1 MWLSYSAA
9 DEIVSCEQKWVF
21 KKVLKVEVDPDA
33 NVDTLAF
40 RFGKAFHWLHEVT
53 EHEIGYFEDKADELV
68 AKACVDFQL
77 NEDSACYLMS
87 TVTASLTLWR
97 KTGLRV
103 IKCEIEI
110 KDEKFVGY
118 VDFVAVC
125 PNSGKWWIGDL
136 KTTSMTSNIS
146 ARLTRDPQL
155 SLYSARRQQIADM
168 LNIDVN
174 LFQGAL
180 YRETVKPKI
189 VIAMIKAPK
198 KKLKKGEV
206 SVETTE
212 VHDRKET
219 PREFTSRCMADTQ
232 MYIIPVAD
240 IVDHQLMVHDILH
253 DRAMALQAGG
263 TPIRNYKNCMAYN
276 KKCDYF
282 SRCYGRL
289 GSDIDNYMLENT
301 MYLVRENSK
310 SGAFNIKSFSLVSD
324 YVQPTQ
330 QQQTSVDMSNLGDFL

>member
-40 RFGKAFHWLHEVT
+40 RFGKAFHWIHEVC
-53 EHEIGYFEDKADELV
+53 EHEIAYFDDKADELIK
-68 AKACVDFQL
+68 KACEDFQL

-110 KDEKFVGY
+110 KDEKFIGY

-155 SLYSARRQQIADM
+155 SLYSARKQQIADM
-168 LNIDVN
+168 LNLDVA

-189 VIAMIKAPK
+189 VVATIKAPK

-206 SVETTE
+206 APIETMETAA
-212 VHDRKET
+212 RKET
-219 PREFTSRCMADTQ
+219 PREFLARCMADTQ
-232 MYIIPVAD
+232 MYIVPAAD
-240 IVDHQLMVHDILH
+240 IVDHQLMVHNILH

-289 GSDIDNYMLENT
+289 GSDIDNYMLDNT
-301 MYLVRENSK
+301 MYLVREDSK
-310 SGAFNIKSFSLVSD
+310 SGNFNIKSFSLVSD
-324 YVQPTQ
+324 PIQ
-330 QQQTSVDMSNLGDFL
+330 QQQSMSVDISNLGDFL